1 MFIQTTKTKRKG
13 KIYYTHLVKEA
24 FRTPKGPRSRTI
36 CNITKLSEEVRLL
49 IGAALKGSELISGN
63 ELELEQALDYGGIA
77 VLRKAWERYGLDRLF
92 EHLGEERDRKLLK
105 AMIFARVLFP
115 SSKLKL
121 ADRARGTVLAAAC
134 GLNPEKENFDED
146 DLYEAMDSLT
156 ANWVKVEQTLYEK
169 TFPNSVSLVLYDL
182 TSVYFEG
189 RGPRHLSQYGYSRD
203 HRADRK
209 QVLLAVATDTEG
221 VPIHIEV
228 LRGNRGDN
236 STLAPLLHT
245 LRRRFGIKNA
255 IFVFDG
261 GMSSKIN
268 LAQMEA
274 DQLDYVTR
282 LSSETLKTLLRE
294 LPKDNQPELWDCTDA
309 MEVEWDGK
317 RYILAT
323 GKMRKERD
331 RLRRQSRIEKA
342 EKELHRL
349 CQVTRK
355 KSNVQKLASQVG
367 RALER
372 LKAHK
377 YFEYFIDA
385 EGKICWKHKAD
396 IIAAEAK
403 QDGWYLLKTTLTA
416 EIASPKKVLGHYK
429 NLLDVEHAFEQFKSY
444 LKVRPV
450 FHYRPDRVRN
460 HMRICFLAY
469 YIMARLS
476 REWKAKKVNTEVAEV
491 LRQLQ
496 CIRVGYL
503 SVKNKTWKK
512 LFTKIPKE
520 LNPLLHDLEMLSLF
534 SSVPEWTSGYL

>member
-134 GLNPEKENFDED
+134 GLDPQKESFDED
-146 DLYEAMDSLT
+146 DLYRAMDSLT
-156 ANWVKVEQTLYEK
+156 ANWVKVEQTLYNAM
-169 TFPNSVSLVLYDL
+169 FPESVSLVLYDL

-189 RGPRHLSQYGYSRD
+189 RGPWHLSQYGYSRD

-221 VPIHIEV
+221 VPLHIEV

-236 STLAPLLHT
+236 ATLAPLLHT
-245 LRRRFGIKNA
+245 LRRRFKIKNA

-261 GMSSKIN
+261 GMSSRIN
-268 LAQMEA
+268 LEQMEA

-282 LSSETLKTLLRE
+282 FSSETLKTLLRE
-294 LPKDNQPELWDCTDA
+294 LPKDNQPQLWDCTDA

-331 RLRRQSRIEKA
+331 RLRRQNRIEKA
-342 EKELHRL
+342 EKELNRL

-355 KSNVQKLASQVG
+355 DPNAQKLASEVG
-367 RALER
+367 RTLQQ

-377 YFEYFIDA
+377 YFDYHINT
-385 EGKICWKHKAD
+385 EGKICWNRKED
-396 IIAAEAK
+396 IIGAEAK
-403 QDGWYLLKTTLTA
+403 QDGWYILKTTLAPETA
-416 EIASPKKVLGHYK
+416 NPKEVLKHYK
-429 NLLDVEHAFEQFKSY
+429 NLLDVEHAFQELKSY

-450 FHYRPDRVRN
+450 FHYRPDCVRN
-460 HMRICFLAY
+460 HARICFLAY
-469 YIMARLS
+469 YLIARLS
-476 REWKAKKVNTEVAEV
+476 REWKQKKVNTEVAEV

-496 CIRVGYL
+496 CIRVGDL
-503 SVKNKTWKK
+503 SVGNKTWKR

-520 LNPLLHDLEMLSLF
+520 LNSVLQELVKRQMDNLGLHF
-534 SSVPEWTSGYL
+534 S